1 VTSKTTGATQ
11 KQPAPILQVVGATTT
26 TVAGEQ
32 PKPGGT
38 VSYAM
43 FTESRGFDPVQGTSA
58 GRSGDSSQYN
68 AVFDSLLYQ
77 DLVSGDV
84 NAEIADSMTS
94 NDGQTWLLKVKPNVN
109 FSDGTPFNADAI
121 KFNWLRI
128 QNPANASANAGGMSN
143 VQSLDVV
150 DPLTLK
156 ITLKSVNG
164 QFPRVVS
171 TNLTYIGS
179 PTAIQQKGSAFSSA
193 PVGAGPFLVKD
204 WVRDSQLTL
213 VRNPNYWNAPRP
225 YLDQVIIKQ
234 IPDDSQRYNTLK
246 SGGVD
251 FAESGT
257 NPIYAQQ
264 AKADGF
270 AVNTFNPS
278 GGLSFVFNTA
288 RAPFNDVRV
297 RKAVAL
303 TMDLNGLN
311 QAVYSGT
318 NIVPTT
324 FFNPGSPFYD
334 ASLVRPEAQ
343 GPNLAQAQALID
355 AYGQPVK
362 FTLLSTT
369 ATNTA
374 FQYMQALIS
383 KLKNVT
389 VNLET
394 INAAQLQPRLLAGDF
409 DAGSYAFTSLDPEPN
424 LYDQLHTGAAL
435 NFGKFSSTD
444 LDKALETGRS
454 TLDPAARKQ
463 AYITAQQVMNDQA
476 PQLYYARFL
485 QSGLY
490 NKKIQAMQQ
499 TNVGPMWDRMWVK

>member
-1 VTSKTTGATQ
+1 
-11 KQPAPILQVVGATTT
+11 
-26 TVAGEQ
+26 
-32 PKPGGT
+32 
-38 VSYAM
+38 M
-43 FTESRGFDPVQGTSA
+43 FNESRGFDPVQGTSA

-68 AVFDSLLYQ
+68 AIFDSLLYQ
-77 DLVSGDV
+77 DLVTGDV

-94 NDGQTWLLKVKPNVN
+94 SDGQTWLLKVKPNVN
-109 FSDGTPFNADAI
+109 FSDGTPLNADAV

-128 QNPANASANAGGMSN
+128 QNPANASANAGGMAN

-171 TNLTYIGS
+171 TNLTYVGS
-179 PTAIQQKGSAFSSA
+179 PTALQQKGSGFSTS

-257 NPIYAQQ
+257 NPTYAKQ
-264 AKADGF
+264 AKDDGF

-278 GGLSFVFNTA
+278 GGLSVIFNDA
-288 RAPFNDVRV
+288 KAPFNDVRV

-303 TMDLNGLN
+303 SLDLNGLN
-311 QAVYSGT
+311 QAVYNGY

-343 GPNLAQAQALID
+343 GPNVSQAQALID
-355 AYGQPVK
+355 SYGQPVK
-362 FTLLSTT
+362 FTFLATT
-369 ATNTA
+369 ATQTA
-374 FQYMQALIS
+374 FEYMQALVS

-389 VNLET
+389 VNIET
-394 INAAQLQPRLLAGDF
+394 ITPTQLQPRLLAGNF
-409 DAGSYAFTSLDPEPN
+409 DAGSYAITSLDPEPN

-454 TLDPAARKQ
+454 TLDPNTRKQ
-463 AYITAQQVMNDQA
+463 AYITAQQIMNDQE
-476 PQLYYARFL
+476 PQFYYARFL
-485 QSGLY
+485 QSGLF
-490 NKKIQAMQQ
+490 NKKIQGMQQ
-499 TNVGPMWDRMWVK
+499 TNVGPMWDRMWIK